1 MRFAFLAAGLS
12 LLIAAPLGAQ
22 PIIVPLSPQP
32 RRQPP
37 PPPPPSPVP
46 MAPAQG
52 AAGARP
58 PVVFNG
64 GTAQQGGYADG
75 TAAGAGV
82 PGAGVPAGQPPV
94 IAASPPQ

>member
-1 MRFAFLAAGLS
+1 MRLTFLAAGLG
-12 LLIAAPLGAQ
+12 LLISAPLHAQ

-32 RRQPP
+32 QRQPP

-46 MAPAQG
+46 VAPPQG

-64 GTAQQGGYADG
+64 GNAQQRGYADG
-75 TAAGAGV
+75 TAR
-82 PGAGVPAGQPPV
+82 GAGVPAGQPPV
-94 IAASPPQ
+94 IAAPPPQ